1 LQQGKQY
8 PIAKTIFWAS
18 FATILS
24 KFAAKICS
32 PNGCSKQF
40 MTATSKPMII
50 QSVRVQLAC

>member
-1 LQQGKQY
+1 VKQY

-24 KFAAKICS
+24 EFAAKFCS

-40 MTATSKPMII
+40 MTAASKSMILPN
-50 QSVRVQLAC
+50 VKV